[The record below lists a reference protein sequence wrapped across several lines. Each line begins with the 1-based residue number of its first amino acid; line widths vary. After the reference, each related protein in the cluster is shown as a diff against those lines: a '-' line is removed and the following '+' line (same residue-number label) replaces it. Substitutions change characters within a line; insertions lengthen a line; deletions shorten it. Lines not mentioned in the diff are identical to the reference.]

1 MESVKEASKIRIKNI
16 FYILLY
22 AWEKVEEKNFVDTEG
37 EGLTNLRDLF
47 AKVLTSGIMHL
58 KRRGIDRG
66 YVPHLELLSCIR
78 GKIDFN
84 NTLKSMS
91 HIQGKIYC
99 NYDEFSYNILHN
111 QILKTTLQNLL
122 NCENSDTGIKLDI
135 GNRKDLYESYKLFR
149 DVETIPLTKRTFG
162 RVQLHSNNY
171 FYDFLIK
178 VCELIYDSFIPEK
191 GSGRYRFHNFLENE
205 EGMNEIFERFVRNF
219 YKIEQTE
226 FEVDTPKIEWN
237 IKEKNANSKQYVPKM
252 QTDIVLTSANRKIVI
267 DTKFYSKTLQE
278 QHNKKTIH
286 SGNLYQMFAYLKNL
300 EACGGELNKRC
311 EGILLYPTIDE
322 KEYDL
327 KYDLQGHDFSV
338 KTVNLNSDWSE
349 INRRL
354 LDILVPDRVNVKES
368 QYSYS

>member
-1 MESVKEASKIRIKNI
+1 MKILIP
-16 FYILLY
+16 
-22 AWEKVEEKNFVDTEG
+22 A
-37 EGLTNLRDLF
+37 
-47 AKVLTSGIMHL
+47 
-58 KRRGIDRG
+58 
-66 YVPHLELLSCIR
+66 
-78 GKIDFN
+78 
-84 NTLKSMS
+84 
-91 HIQGKIYC
+91 
-99 NYDEFSYNILHN
+99 
-111 QILKTTLQNLL
+111 QNLTP
-122 NCENSDTGIKLDI
+122 ENLD
-135 GNRKDLYESYKLFR
+135 NVYESYRLFR

-205 EGMNEIFERFVRNF
+205 KGMNDIFEKFVRNF

-226 FEVDTPKIEWN
+226 FRVSSDAIRWDIRAKD
-237 IKEKNANSKQYVPKM
+237 AVSQHYVPGM

-300 EACGGELNKRC
+300 EACGGELNERC
-311 EGILLYPTIDE
+311 EGILLYPTIDDD
-322 KEYDL
+322 YDL
-327 KYDLQGHDFSV
+327 EYDLQGHDFSV

-349 INRRL
+349 ISSRL
-354 LDILVPDRVNVKES
+354 LDILVPDRVNVSEC